1 MIFNNDDDAE
11 AAAASVVTLV
21 SHLTWSRYFGQ
32 HDCQASTPEK
42 QNAVENVSNQI
53 SIFHFKKLT
62 IIFLKK
68 WPIPASFCLFS
79 SFSHYNFNNTN

>member
-53 SIFHFKKLT
+53 NQFNLDSNNKKMNSIKSLEQKYK
-62 IIFLKK
+62 ISE
-68 WPIPASFCLFS
+68 ASIS
-79 SFSHYNFNNTN
+79 Q